1 MIFEVK
7 MELVGNLKTNDTSNI
22 GMLQCDSKS
31 GPIEFYNNA
40 YVFLLL
46 CLNSP
51 EYFQTQI
58 K

>member
-46 CLNSP
+46 CLN
-51 EYFQTQI
+51 
-58 K
+58 